1 MTSNIQISSELR
13 EQLDRAVREYL
24 TVRSQGPW
32 PLSTARAID
41 YVRKKI
47 GAAELDD
54 KTLATLIAQ
63 VAVAN
68 NLNVSFDN
76 VLG

>member
-1 MTSNIQISSELR
+1 MASDIYITSELR
-13 EQLDRAVREYL
+13 AELNRTVREYL

-54 KTLATLIAQ
+54 KTLATLIAE

>member
-1 MTSNIQISSELR
+1 MASDIYISSGLR
-13 EQLDRAVREYL
+13 EQLDSAVREYL

-41 YVRKKI
+41 FVRKKI

-68 NLNVSFDN
+68 DLNVSFDD
-76 VLG
+76 LQG